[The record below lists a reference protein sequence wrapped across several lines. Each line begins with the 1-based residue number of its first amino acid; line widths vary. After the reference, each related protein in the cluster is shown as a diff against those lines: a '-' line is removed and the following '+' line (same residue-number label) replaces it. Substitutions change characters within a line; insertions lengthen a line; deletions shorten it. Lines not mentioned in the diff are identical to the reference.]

1 MITKPQGDSLFWEV
15 YWQGTTKQCM
25 HYQADIVFLNKR
37 LIMPGHTGLLS
48 AHSYKQTTPTDFR
61 QLLGT
66 WKRNSK
72 FFLWGVLY
80 LLLML
85 SGPSTFQNSLVQ
97 CTHSFDLWS
106 WAVAPCTTMKGGTAW
121 RALSSELLIDVV
133 PGQTVLLFLLTLV
146 FPFQQTSPIM
156 VTQVSEAP
164 LPSALPFSQMPLSHY
179 LPSHLLSC
187 PVNSD

>member
-97 CTHSFDLWS
+97 CTHSFDLGCS
-106 WAVAPCTTMKGGTAW
+106 PMHHHEGGYSMESFVFW
-121 RALSSELLIDVV
+121 
-133 PGQTVLLFLLTLV
+133 TVNWCSPRTDSAT
-146 FPFQQTSPIM
+146 FPFDTGF
-156 VTQVSEAP
+156 P
-164 LPSALPFSQMPLSHY
+164 LPTNFPY
-179 LPSHLLSC
+179 
-187 PVNSD
+187 NGDTD

>member
-15 YWQGTTKQCM
+15 YWQRTTKQCM

-37 LIMPGHTGLLS
+37 LIMPGHAGLLS

-97 CTHSFDLWS
+97 CTHSFDLGCS
-106 WAVAPCTTMKGGTAW
+106 PMHHHEGGYSR
-121 RALSSELLIDVV
+121 RALSSELLIDVL
-133 PGQTVLLFLLTLV
+133 PGQTVLLFLLALV
-146 FPFQQTSPIM
+146 FPFLQTSPIM
-156 VTQVSEAP
+156 VTQDSEAP
-164 LPSALPFSQMPLSHY
+164 LPSALPFSQMPLSHH

-187 PVNSD
+187 PVNLD